1 MQSKLWQTR
10 ELNQWEQTV
19 IDSLRLHVAHG
30 HGEIVIQVRPGSLR
44 IQEGLGHVFELARS

>member
-19 IDSLRLHVAHG
+19 IDSLRRHVAHG
-30 HGEIVIQVRPGSLR
+30 HGEIVIQVRPASLR
-44 IQEGLGHVFELARS
+44 IQEGLGHVFELDRS